1 MEKEKE
7 SNTITKTIAEKNK
20 ETENPSAHSHKK
32 ALVIAEKPSVAQA
45 IAKVI
50 GATKRKDGYLEG
62 EQYLVSWCVGHLA
75 GLSPAD
81 AYNPEY
87 SKWKRED
94 LPILPQT
101 WRYQISP
108 NTKKQFDTL
117 AALMK
122 REDVSEL
129 IEATDAG
136 REGELIFRLVY
147 HLANCKKP
155 FKRLWISSMED
166 AAIQDGFS
174 HLLPGTDYEQ
184 LYQAVLCRAK
194 ADWLVGINGTR
205 LFTCLYGGKT
215 LTIGRVMTPTLAL
228 LVEKEKAVAGFKKEK
243 FYQIELNFGNF
254 CAYSNR
260 YPHKPEAEKLR
271 KSCLGIP
278 ALIQSVT
285 RQEKQEKPPKLYDL
299 TTLQREANQLYG
311 FTAQQTLDNL
321 QLLYEKK
328 LVTYPRTDS
337 RYLTEDM
344 AAGLPGLCQAVADA
358 LPFIKDFL
366 TSAQDFAEKTAV
378 ENVIDNTKVSDHHA
392 IIPTRGIAQ
401 ADLAALPGS
410 ERSLLFLIGT
420 RLLCAVCPDSYLY
433 ADTSIVLE
441 CQGLLFTASGRTEI
455 TPGFKQTER
464 AFLRSQK
471 KSNAEENP
479 PVPLPELKESQ
490 TITPNDVS
498 LREGRTSPPKRYTE
512 GTLLRAMETA
522 GSEEFSQIEDAERK
536 GLGTPATRAGIIEK
550 LVKGGFAERKGK
562 QLIPTQKGIELTDL
576 LPDSIK
582 SARLTAEWEANLK
595 EVEKGN
601 LSPEE
606 FMDGI
611 IRMVSEL
618 VHTYQTAIPEKKPA
632 LSPPERECIGKCP
645 RCRRAVYEGKK
656 SFFCSG
662 FRASPPC
669 EFVLWKDNPY
679 FRSKRKELTKEVVA
693 GFLTHGKVK
702 MTGLYSEKKGV
713 CYDAVVVME
722 DNGGK
727 YVNFKLEFEQRKE
740 GGGHE

>member
-1 MEKEKE
+1 ME
-7 SNTITKTIAEKNK
+7 NGQTMPT
-20 ETENPSAHSHKK
+20 ETTNLSAQPVHSLKK
-32 ALVIAEKPSVAQA
+32 SLVIAEKPSVAQA

-101 WRYQISP
+101 WRYQISS

-147 HLANCKKP
+147 HLAGCKKL

-166 AAIQDGFS
+166 SAIRDGFS

-184 LYQAVLCRAK
+184 LYQAALCRAK

-278 ALIQSVT
+278 ALVQSVT

-299 TTLQREANQLYG
+299 TTLQREANQIYG

-344 AAGLPGLCQAVADA
+344 AAGLPGLCQTVADA
-358 LPFIKDFL
+358 LPFTKDFL
-366 TSAQDFAEKTAV
+366 TSAQDFTEKTAV

-455 TPGFKQTER
+455 SPGFKQTER

-471 KSNAEENP
+471 KSNEEENS
-479 PVPLPELKESQ
+479 PVPLPELKEAQ
-490 TITPNDVS
+490 TLIPNDVS

-562 QLIPTQKGIELTDL
+562 QLIPTQKGIDLTDL

-582 SARLTAEWEANLK
+582 SAKLTAEWEANLK

-601 LSPEE
+601 LSPEK

-618 VHTYQTAIPEKKPA
+618 VHTYQEAKPEKKAA
-632 LSPPERECIGKCP
+632 LSLPERECIGKCP
-645 RCRRAVYEGKK
+645 RCGRAVYEGKK

-669 EFVLWKDNPY
+669 GFVLWKDNPY

-740 GGGHE
+740 GGEHE